1 MVSNYYTLFHLAAEL
16 QRECSGKTIK
26 DIFTQYR
33 AELVVSF
40 AEISAAVVIRCDPS
54 SNSIHLHKD
63 FARAR
68 RNSLDLLQDAAGLQ
82 IDKIFLH
89 PHDRQIFFLLADRKR
104 IIVQLFGSKAN
115 VFLTDAGDVVVDAFL
130 SKEAID
136 IGSKLAERLV
146 GGDARSPDDFVKALS
161 SNGARP
167 ADIRSVLKS
176 LLPHFG
182 TVLIQ
187 ELLYR
192 CGLEGTKEVHTLAH
206 ADMLRIARNSSELIS
221 ELTGAPSPR
230 IYFDNSAPIQFSIIP
245 LRSLEHYRHR
255 LYGSLSEGIRTYLGT
270 RQKTLSFQRE
280 RDVLGKSIKK
290 ELEHIGRTLEKI
302 ESETVTPEFADE
314 LELKAELLM
323 AHLHD
328 LRKGMHEASLE
339 NLLQRQEPPV
349 TIILDPH
356 LTPAKNAE
364 RYFEKAKRARRTI
377 EEQHRQKQS
386 LLNSRNRLQSLMSE
400 LESVESSSELNDFKN
415 THREALERIGIRIS
429 KAPAMKEHRPPFRV
443 FAVAGGFQVWAGKS
457 GENNDLLTT
466 RYTAKNDL
474 WFHVRGAGGSHVVLK
489 IGTGKGEVSKRAIE
503 EAAAIAAYYSKMKN
517 SKLVPVAMCEGKYVR
532 KPKGAPAGTVAVE
545 REKTVFVEP
554 RLPAS
559 GAS

>member
-1 MVSNYYTLFHLAAEL
+1 MISNYYTLFHLAAEL
-16 QRECSGKTIK
+16 HRECCGKTIK
-26 DIFTQYR
+26 DIFTQHR

-40 AEISAAVVIRCDPS
+40 AEIPGAVVIHCDPS
-54 SNSIHLHKD
+54 SNSIYLHKD

-68 RNSLDLLQDAAGLQ
+68 RNSLDLLQEAVGLQ
-82 IDKIFLH
+82 IDKISLH
-89 PHDRQIFFLLADRKR
+89 PHDREIFFLLADRKR
-104 IIVQLFGSKAN
+104 IIVRLFGSKAN
-115 VFLTDAGDVVVDAFL
+115 VFLTDAGDAVIDAFL
-130 SKEAID
+130 NREAAD
-136 IGSKLAERLV
+136 IGSTSAERLA
-146 GGDARSPDDFVKALS
+146 GGDARSQEDFVKALS
-161 SNGARP
+161 SNGAHP
-167 ADIRSVLKS
+167 ADIRSLLKS

-192 CGLEGTKEVHTLAH
+192 CGLEAAKEVHTLAH

-221 ELTGAPSPR
+221 ELTGIPSPR
-230 IYFDNSAPIQFSIIP
+230 IYFDNSTPIQFSIIP
-245 LRSLEHYRHR
+245 LRSLEQYRHR

-270 RQKTLSFQRE
+270 RQKTLSFRRE
-280 RDVLGKSIKK
+280 RDVLEKSIKK

-323 AHLHD
+323 AHLHN

-339 NLLQRQEPPV
+339 NLLQRRGPPV
-349 TIILDPH
+349 TIVLDPH

-364 RYFEKAKRARRTI
+364 RYFEKAKKARHTM
-377 EEQHRQKQS
+377 EEQHRQKQ
-386 LLNSRNRLQSLMSE
+386 LLFNSHDRIQSLASE
-400 LESVESSSELNDFKN
+400 LNSVESSSELNDFKN
-415 THREALERIGIRIS
+415 THRETLEHIGIRMP
-429 KAPAMKEHRPPFRV
+429 KAQATVKEHRPPFRI

-489 IGTGKGEVSKRAIE
+489 IGTGKGEVSKRGIE

-517 SKLVPVAMCEGKYVR
+517 SKIVPVTMCEGKFVR

-554 RLPAS
+554 RLPA
-559 GAS
+559 